1 MTSATPEGL
10 GDYLS
15 QGLGDRVTIVSCKRS
30 FPGASRETW
39 LIAAEVGGRPAGF
52 ALRIDAKGG
61 QAIPFP
67 LVREYKVYR
76 ALHGSAVPVAEPLWF
91 AENIDFAEGRPHMVR
106 RLVDGSTA
114 VPGLESDT
122 AEGRAR
128 CRAAAME
135 VLEKLAIVHTID
147 WAALGLGDVL
157 EVPPETGS
165 ALGFEFDSWIDF
177 WDARK
182 PAPDPLIEETICW
195 LREQVPNDTPRISL
209 LKGNSGVGEEIWRDG
224 RIVAMSDWEL
234 ASLGDAAGDLQF
246 SEGTFQL
253 GDFNELLEYY
263 EQCAGISMSEERLA
277 FGAFLVWFKAFVS
290 MRGYM
295 LRCHIDNGDPRL
307 TNLSFGE
314 LYSERTRRRLISC
327 IGRDIVSAWHD
338 MKTHEEPLY
347 ATFRGKMR

>member
-1 MTSATPEGL
+1 MVSAPPQGL
-10 GDYLS
+10 AEYLS
-15 QGLGDRVTIVSCKRS
+15 QGLGDRVEILSCKQS

-39 LIAAEVGGRPAGF
+39 LIDANVGGHPAGL
-52 ALRIDAKGG
+52 AVRIDAAGG

-67 LVREYKVYR
+67 LVREFKVYR
-76 ALHGSAVPVAEPLWF
+76 ALFGSDVPVAEPLWY
-91 AENIDFAEGRPHMVR
+91 AENIDFANGRPHMVR

-114 VPGLESDT
+114 VPGLEQDSV
-122 AEGRAR
+122 EGRAR
-128 CRAAAME
+128 CRATAME
-135 VLEKLAIVHTID
+135 VLEKLAIVHRLD
-147 WAALGLGDVL
+147 WKALGLGDVL
-157 EVPPETGS
+157 ETPPGAGAS
-165 ALGFEFDSWIDF
+165 LGFEFDIWTGF

-195 LREQVPNDTPRISL
+195 LREQVPTDTPRISL

-234 ASLGDAAGDLQF
+234 ASLGDAAADLQF

-253 GDFNELLEYY
+253 GDFDELLAHY
-263 EQCAGISMSEERLA
+263 EQCAGITMSPERLA

-295 LRCHIDNGDPRL
+295 LRCHSDNGDPRL

-314 LYSERTRRRLISC
+314 LYSERTRRRLIAC
-327 IGRDIVSAWHD
+327 IGRDIVSVWREMRTD
-338 MKTHEEPLY
+338 EEPLY
-347 ATFRGKMR
+347 ASFRGKMR

>member
-1 MTSATPEGL
+1 MVSKTPEGL
-10 GDYLS
+10 ADYLS
-15 QGLGDRVTIVSCKRS
+15 TGLGDRVDVLRANRS

-39 LIAAEVGGRPAGF
+39 LVDAEVGGHAAGF
-52 ALRIDAKGG
+52 AVRIDAEGG

-67 LVREYKVYR
+67 LAREYKVYK
-76 ALHGSAVPVAEPLWF
+76 ALYGSAVPVAEPLWF
-91 AENIDFAEGRPHMVR
+91 AENVEFAQGRPHMIR

-114 VPGLESDT
+114 VPGLESET

-128 CRAAAME
+128 SRAAAME

-157 EVPPETGS
+157 ETPPETGS
-165 ALGFEFDSWIDF
+165 AFSFEFDKWVGF

-182 PAPDPLIEETICW
+182 PAADPLIEETICW
-195 LREQVPNDTPRISL
+195 LREQVPDDTPRISL
-209 LKGNSGVGEEIWRDG
+209 LKGNSGVGEEIWKDG

-253 GDFNELLEYY
+253 GDFNELLTHY
-263 EQCAGISMSEERLA
+263 EQCAGITMSQERLA

-295 LRCHIDNGDPRL
+295 LRCHTDNGDPRL

-314 LYSERTRRRLISC
+314 LYAERTRRRLISC
-327 IGRDIVSAWHD
+327 IGRDIVSAWHE